1 MHQIHLLI
9 FDECHHARS
18 RHPYNR
24 IMQQFY
30 HAQVGGRLGLLAEGV
45 DRAAAA
51 EAAVFGTAGWLPYE
65 ACQQGPQ
72 AACHCDCSMQEALF
86 SPRPHIFGMTAAPAD
101 VKRNE
106 TQVGR
111 KGAQPSLRTGW
122 HCTWNGVTMRTLLP
136 CSQWSSPGGSL
147 TAYWSHKSSPCCIQM
162 NGRGACGL
170 VNQCR
175 SQPGLRPRSPID
187 ANAPTPCSSLRRR
200 TWRHASVCWRPTWMR
215 VWSPW
220 STEPVWR
227 RWAARC
233 VHGRL
238 R

>member
-30 HAQVGGRLGLLAEGV
+30 HAQVGAWGCWSMGWAGLWLRRRSLVFKKAGR
-45 DRAAAA
+45 
-51 EAAVFGTAGWLPYE
+51 LPYE

-72 AACHCDCSMQEALF
+72 AACLCNCSMQDALF

-122 HCTWNGVTMRTLLP
+122 HYTWNGVTMRTLLP
-136 CSQWSSPGGSL
+136 C
-147 TAYWSHKSSPCCIQM
+147 
-162 NGRGACGL
+162 
-170 VNQCR
+170 
-175 SQPGLRPRSPID
+175 
-187 ANAPTPCSSLRRR
+187 
-200 TWRHASVCWRPTWMR
+200 
-215 VWSPW
+215 
-220 STEPVWR
+220 
-227 RWAARC
+227 
-233 VHGRL
+233 
-238 R
+238 